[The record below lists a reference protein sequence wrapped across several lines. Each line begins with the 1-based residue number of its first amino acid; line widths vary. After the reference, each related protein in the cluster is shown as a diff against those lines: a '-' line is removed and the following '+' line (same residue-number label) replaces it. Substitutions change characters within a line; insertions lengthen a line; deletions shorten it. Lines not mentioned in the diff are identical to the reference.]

1 MNGLLFIRHA
11 ETDLAGTFCGHSD
24 PPVNA
29 RGREQIQALIARLA
43 DDSINAIYSSDLSRA
58 VTTASA
64 LAQAFGAPLTTSA
77 ALREIHFGHWEGLT
91 WNEIERRDAAY
102 AKQWTEAF
110 PHLSAP
116 GGEEYSRFEARIRS
130 EVDRLLL
137 VARHKRVAVV
147 THAGVIRLVLETY
160 CGYTAQQAWEQTASY
175 CGTFTC
181 ASSPTLHEAPA

>member
-29 RGREQIQALIARLA
+29 RGHEQIQALIERLT
-43 DDSINAIYSSDLSRA
+43 DDSIDAIYSSDLSRA
-58 VTTASA
+58 VTTAKA
-64 LAQAFGAPLTTSA
+64 LAQAFGAPVTTSA
-77 ALREIHFGHWEGLT
+77 ALREIHFGQWEGLN
-91 WNEIERRDAAY
+91 WDEIERRDAAY
-102 AKQWTEAF
+102 ARHWTEAF
-110 PHLSAP
+110 PHLPAP
-116 GGEEYSRFEARIRS
+116 GGEEYSRFEARMRS
-130 EVDRLLL
+130 EVDGLLHL
-137 VARHKRVAVV
+137 AQDKRIAVV